1 MERKNTLA
9 FGLLGAAL
17 VVALGAAFATTPSAR
32 AAAAE
37 DVVTIRLSVDEDPIV
52 PRLAE
57 SLGFLKQS
65 GVRILRTKVEDFSK
79 EDYLLQ
85 APLIAGQ
92 IDASYHWFN
101 HAVFGA
107 RHNLP
112 VEGVMV
118 FNDAPGMTVMVATRE
133 KDTIKSAADF
143 RGKNVAEGALY
154 GTKGLLTS
162 YLAKKAGLPPHSYT
176 PVMLQHDGRQEAVI
190 KGLQAGSVDVMT
202 FQEPITSALRD
213 TGMATRLYDLNS
225 RASTQK
231 VLGAAWPS
239 QSLLVAP
246 AFAKA
251 HPETVQRLV
260 TAFVKTMRFINRH
273 SLEQIVAA
281 LPPSYFE
288 GKDRKAEIHYLE
300 KTLPTFAKG
309 DYSFSPA
316 AVRLVVDSV
325 RAYDFDDSAE
335 GRWRGQ
341 AVNPNVDPSKLYTNR
356 FVERAMRETP

>member
-1 MERKNTLA
+1 MQRKNTLA
-9 FGLLGAAL
+9 CGLLGVAL
-17 VVALGAAFATTPSAR
+17 VVALGAVFATTPSER
-32 AAAAE
+32 AVAAE

-57 SLGFLKQS
+57 SLGYLRQS

-133 KDTIKSAADF
+133 KDAIKSAADF

-176 PVMLQHDGRQEAVI
+176 PVMLQHNGRQEAVI
-190 KGLQAGSVDVMT
+190 KGLRAGSVDVMT

-213 TGMATRLYDLNS
+213 TGMATTLYDLNS
-225 RASTQK
+225 KASTQK

-239 QSLLVAP
+239 QSLYV
-246 AFAKA
+246 
-251 HPETVQRLV
+251 
-260 TAFVKTMRFINRH
+260 NRH
-273 SLEQIVAA
+273 SLDQIVAA

-300 KTLPTFAKG
+300 KTLPTFAHG

-316 AVRLVVDSV
+316 AVRLVLDSV
-325 RAYDFDDSAE
+325 RSYDFDNSAE
-335 GRWRGQ
+335 GRWRGE

>member
-1 MERKNTLA
+1 MQRKTTLA
-9 FGLLGAAL
+9 GVLLGAAL
-17 VVALGAAFATTPSAR
+17 VALTGTLAIMPGAR
-32 AAAAE
+32 VAAAE

-57 SLGFLKQS
+57 SLGYLKQA
-65 GVRILRTKVEDFSK
+65 GVRIVRAKVEDFSK

-118 FNDAPGMTVMVATRE
+118 FNDAPGMTVMVAARE
-133 KDTIKSAADF
+133 KDAIKSAADF

-190 KGLQAGSVDVMT
+190 KGLQAGRVDVMT

-213 TGMATRLYDLNS
+213 TGMVTTLYDLNS
-225 RASTQK
+225 GASTRK

-246 AFAKA
+246 AFARA
-251 HPETVQRLV
+251 HPQAVQRLV
-260 TAFVKTMRFINRH
+260 TAFVKTMRYINRH
-273 SLEQIVAA
+273 SLDQIVAA

-288 GKDRKAEIHYLE
+288 GKDRKAEIRYLRR
-300 KTLPTFAKG
+300 TLPTFAKN

-316 AVRLVVDSV
+316 AVRLVVDTV
-325 RAYDFDDSAE
+325 RAYDFDNSAE
-335 GRWRGQ
+335 GRWRGT
-341 AVNPNVDPSKLYTNR
+341 AVNPTVDPSKLYTNR
-356 FVERAMRETP
+356 FVEEAMRETP

>member
-1 MERKNTLA
+1 MKRKSTLA
-9 FGLLGAAL
+9 GGLLGAAL
-17 VVALGAAFATTPSAR
+17 VALAGTLAMTMPVAR
-32 AAAAE
+32 VAAAE

-57 SLGFLKQS
+57 SLGYLKQA
-65 GVRILRTKVEDFSK
+65 GVRIVRAKVEDFSK

-118 FNDAPGMTVMVATRE
+118 FNDAPGMTVMVAARE
-133 KDTIKSAADF
+133 KDAIKSAADF
-143 RGKNVAEGALY
+143 RGKHVAEGALY

-162 YLAKKAGLPPHSYT
+162 YLARKAGLPPHSYT

-190 KGLQAGSVDVMT
+190 KGLAAGGVDVMT

-213 TGMATRLYDLNS
+213 TGMVKTLYDLNS
-225 RASTQK
+225 GASTRK

-246 AFAKA
+246 AFARA
-251 HPETVQRLV
+251 HPQAVQRLV
-260 TAFVKTMRFINRH
+260 TAFVKTMRYINRH
-273 SLEQIVAA
+273 SLDQIVAA

-288 GKDRKAEIHYLE
+288 GKDRKAEIRYLRE
-300 KTLPTFAKG
+300 TLPTFAKG

-316 AVRLVVDSV
+316 AVRLVVDTV
-325 RAYDFDDSAE
+325 RSYDFDDSAE
-335 GRWRGQ
+335 GRWRGT

-356 FVERAMRETP
+356 FVDAAMRETP

>member
-1 MERKNTLA
+1 MQRKTTLA
-9 FGLLGAAL
+9 AVLLGAAL
-17 VVALGAAFATTPSAR
+17 VALPGTLAMMPVAPV
-32 AAAAE
+32 AAAE
-37 DVVTIRLSVDEDPIV
+37 DIVTIRLSVDEDPIV

-57 SLGFLKQS
+57 SLGYLKQA
-65 GVRILRTKVEDFSK
+65 GVRIVRAKVEDFSK

-107 RHNLP
+107 RHLLP

-118 FNDAPGMTVMVATRE
+118 FNDAPGMTVMVAKRE
-133 KDTIKSAADF
+133 KSAIKSAADF

-162 YLAKKAGLPPHSYT
+162 YIARKAGLPPHSYT

-190 KGLQAGSVDVMT
+190 KGLRAGGVDVMT

-213 TGMATRLYDLNS
+213 TGMVSTLYDLNS
-225 RASTQK
+225 GASTRK

-246 AFAKA
+246 AFVKA
-251 HPETVQRLV
+251 HPQAVQRLV
-260 TAFVKTMRFINRH
+260 TAFVKTMRYINRH
-273 SLEQIVAA
+273 SLDQIVAA
-281 LPPSYFE
+281 LPASYFE
-288 GKDRKAEIHYLE
+288 GKDRKAEIRYLRE
-300 KTLPTFAKG
+300 TLPTFAKN

-316 AVRLVVDSV
+316 AVRLVVDTV

-335 GRWRGQ
+335 GRWRGT

-356 FVERAMRETP
+356 FVEAAMRETP

>member
-1 MERKNTLA
+1 MQRKTTVA
-9 FGLLGAAL
+9 AGLLGAAL
-17 VVALGAAFATTPSAR
+17 VALTGTFAMMPVAR
-32 AAAAE
+32 VAAAE

-57 SLGFLKQS
+57 SLGYLKQS
-65 GVRILRTKVEDFSK
+65 GVRIVRAKVEDFSK

-107 RHNLP
+107 RHNLH

-118 FNDAPGMTVMVATRE
+118 FNDAPGMTVMVARRE
-133 KDTIKSAADF
+133 KDAIKSAADF

-162 YLAKKAGLPPHSYT
+162 YLARKSGLPPHSYT

-190 KGLQAGSVDVMT
+190 KGLQAGGVDVMT

-213 TGMATRLYDLNS
+213 TGMVTTLYDLNS
-225 RASTQK
+225 GASTRK

-246 AFAKA
+246 AFVKA
-251 HPETVQRLV
+251 HPQAVQRLV
-260 TAFVKTMRFINRH
+260 TAFVKTMRYINRH
-273 SLEQIVAA
+273 SLDQIVAA

-288 GKDRKAEIHYLE
+288 GKDRKAEIRYLRQ
-300 KTLPTFAKG
+300 TLPTFAKG

-316 AVRLVVDSV
+316 AVRLVVDTV
-325 RAYDFDDSAE
+325 RSYDFDGSVE
-335 GRWRGQ
+335 GRWRGT

-356 FVERAMRETP
+356 FVEAAMRETP